1 MPAAV
6 AQILP
11 LAYELPYAT
20 DMPLNR
26 KKKKKKERKKEGS
39 KEETDLKLK
48 TKWH

>member
-26 KKKKKKERKKEGS
+26 KKKKRKKEGS